1 MDRRSQWLDPW
12 APGESAACYFL
23 TQTNSKFALEIAEAE
38 ASQSPLKDGPCHFL
52 TLRASVSG
60 EAGPLY
66 LPVTVET
73 LPKIQPSVRSRA
85 SLQEWVVA
93 VARGPILC
101 LAPLYPMEGGAKQA
115 GWGSFL
121 KPASPASQS
130 HSSKQS
136 FLRTAGRDDPHP
148 LPPWGTNTKI

>member
-52 TLRASVSG
+52 TLGASESG

-66 LPVTVET
+66 LPVRVET
-73 LPKIQPSVRSRA
+73 LPKIQPSDRSRA

-93 VARGPILC
+93 MARAPILC
-101 LAPLYPMEGGAKQA
+101 LAPLYPMEGREKQA

-121 KPASPASQS
+121 KPASQS

-136 FLRTAGRDDPHP
+136 FLRTAGRDDPQP
-148 LPPWGTNTKI
+148 LPPWWTNTKS